1 MNDMG
6 VGGMFSSMDGSF
18 EIFKS
23 GFKSCEDIAIA
34 QYSRYHKW
42 IDTVLKEY
50 WFHCPKK
57 SF

>member
-23 GFKSCEDIAIA
+23 GLKSCVDIAIA
-34 QYSRYHKW
+34 QYARYHKW
-42 IDTVLKEY
+42 QDTVLKEY
-50 WFHCPKK
+50 WFYCPKK
-57 SF
+57 